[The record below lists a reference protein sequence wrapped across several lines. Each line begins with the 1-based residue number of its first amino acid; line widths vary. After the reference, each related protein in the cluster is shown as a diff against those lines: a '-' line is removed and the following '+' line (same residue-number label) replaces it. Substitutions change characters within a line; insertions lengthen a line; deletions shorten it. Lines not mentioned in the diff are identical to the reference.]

1 MGSRLHRP
9 VDGASLAVFRIAFG
23 ALLAF
28 DAGRYLLTGKVGELY
43 VGQAFHFSYPGL
55 SWVRPWPGELPHA
68 HFALLAICA
77 LLVAAG
83 WRYRVTSIVLWLL
96 TSTWFL
102 WERAKYQNHEYLL
115 CLLALLLACMP
126 AERVFS
132 LDARRQARGP
142 WVPAWSLGLLRFQ
155 VAVPYVFGGLAK
167 LNGDWL
173 RGEPM
178 GLWLA
183 ERGDRPWIG
192 PLLAHPWAPLVF
204 SYGGLA
210 LDLLLVPALMWRRTR
225 VAAFLAATVFHVV
238 NAVLFEIAIFPW
250 LMIAASTLFFEPDW
264 PRRVA
269 ARLGLARSPSLPRAA
284 VVWPRPSRA
293 LPALLAVWVLVQALL
308 PLRHHLHP
316 GNPSWTD
323 EAHEFAWHMKLRDK
337 SARVTFVVVPEGAG
351 AQAARV
357 LDPRP
362 LLNDAQLVHMAIRP
376 ALIRQFARH
385 VADLE
390 RARGREV
397 AVHADVRVSLNGR
410 AFEPMID
417 PRVDLAA
424 DHPREP
430 WILPSTLPL
439 RAHPREHG
447 HAGARTSTPSMD

>member
-23 ALLAF
+23 VLLAF
-28 DAGRYLLTGKVGELY
+28 DATRYLLSGRVGELY
-43 VGQAFHFSYPGL
+43 VGQGFHFAYPGL
-55 SWVRPWPGELPHA
+55 AWVRPWPGDLPYV
-68 HFALLAICA
+68 HFALLATCA
-77 LLVAAG
+77 LAVALG
-83 WRYRVTSIVLWLL
+83 WRYRVTSIALWLL

-126 AERVFS
+126 AHRVFS
-132 LDARRQARGP
+132 LDARRRPRGP
-142 WVPAWSLGLLRFQ
+142 WVPAWTLDLLRFQ
-155 VAVPYVFGGLAK
+155 VAVPYAFGGLAK

-178 GLWLA
+178 GMWLA
-183 ERGDRPWIG
+183 ERSDTPGIG
-192 PLLAHPWAPLVF
+192 PLLAQPWAPLLF

-210 LDLLLVPALMWRRTR
+210 LDLLLVPALLWRRTR
-225 VAAFLAATVFHVV
+225 AAAFVAASAFHVM
-238 NAVLFEIAIFPW
+238 NAVLFEIAVFPW

-264 PRRVA
+264 PRRAA
-269 ARLGLARSPSLPRAA
+269 ARLGLARQPALPRALSD
-284 VVWPRPSRA
+284 WPRPSRA
-293 LPALLAVWVLVQALL
+293 LPALLAAWVLVQALL

-323 EAHEFAWHMKLRDK
+323 AAHEFAWHMKLRDK
-337 SARVTFVVVPEGAG
+337 SARATFLVLSKDGG
-351 AQAARV
+351 SQTARV
-357 LDPRP
+357 LDPRAF
-362 LLNDAQLVHMAIRP
+362 LNDVQLVHMVIRP

-385 VADLE
+385 VAELE

-410 AFEPMID
+410 PFEPMID
-417 PRVDLAA
+417 RRVDLAA
-424 DHPREP
+424 DRPRAP

-439 RAHPREHG
+439 RAHAGEQRHV
-447 HAGARTSTPSMD
+447 GARTSTPSMD